1 MSFDIFPNKICQNRP
16 TINLSLGSCDR
27 QPRYIYYTDNMRN
40 LIHLVFRKD
49 TRIKSK
55 QRKFDLKPKIWDEN
69 SKNCY
74 FTDFYLRC
82 HAIDIITYI

>member
-1 MSFDIFPNKICQNRP
+1 
-16 TINLSLGSCDR
+16 
-27 QPRYIYYTDNMRN
+27 MRN